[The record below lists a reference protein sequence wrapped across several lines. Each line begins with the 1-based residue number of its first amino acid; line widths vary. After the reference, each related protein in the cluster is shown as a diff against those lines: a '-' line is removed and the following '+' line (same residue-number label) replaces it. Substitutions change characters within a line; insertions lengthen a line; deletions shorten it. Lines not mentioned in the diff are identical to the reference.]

1 MFKFKISVLEDI
13 EEGDDDAFFEGD
25 GESLMDQEL
34 MEEDG
39 PVNTGDNS
47 RTPETFAI
55 ANVSCHYD
63 GSAGNMSKCFVT
75 VLLCISLF
83 FLMDSCFHS

>member
-1 MFKFKISVLEDI
+1 MIFNICISKKSKISVLEDI

-63 GSAGNMSKCFVT
+63 GSAGNMSKYPFIIT
-75 VLLCISLF
+75 VRILI
-83 FLMDSCFHS
+83 